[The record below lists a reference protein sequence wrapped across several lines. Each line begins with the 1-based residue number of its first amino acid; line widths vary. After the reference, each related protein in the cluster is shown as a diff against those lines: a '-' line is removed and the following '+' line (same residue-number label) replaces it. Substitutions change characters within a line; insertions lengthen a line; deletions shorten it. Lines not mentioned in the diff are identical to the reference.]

1 MKGITKHTLALI
13 CLLFNLSLM
22 AQVST
27 VTGDGRFYSRD
38 DDSLSFIKKQL
49 LANAIRDVFTKEMK
63 EMGLD
68 SDKFWRNY
76 EEKFQAYFD
85 NVKSGLMTK
94 HGVTEETAANN
105 SDYQK
110 ALRHE
115 RLRLKARYGRISRAL
130 MQHSINKMSRS
141 PQVPNSRYIRI
152 KAKVNRKELHKIYL
166 SFTSEQTDK
175 HYSSLYV
182 SGDFNLVDTS
192 WSEIGI
198 EVESDFTDVLKN
210 NWKDKIAASLQGKVD
225 RVVFV
230 DSAEANEIKKFSG
243 LNLEAVKQVQEENEV
258 ASADG
263 EVAVNEDTPLSNDYA
278 SSLWLKLN
286 FKIKKIRENED
297 AKRRSFEISGDLFL
311 QDLSSQKIVYFT
323 DFDEMEK
330 DYSYE
335 DPKNLS
341 NGLANAVYQI
351 PMSSFKSFERSI
363 DGAKTHLKRVTL
375 EVSEYENMADLV
387 SLTKFLSNKGVTK
400 QFSPMIKSFSPNN
413 AKIELEYSGD
423 DQDMVTM
430 LKSLSGMMIDQE
442 SKVFFPSADN
452 PFQVIVKRNAKQE
465 ARDEGATSQVGKQQ
479 KGRRS

>member
-1 MKGITKHTLALI
+1 
-13 CLLFNLSLM
+13 
-22 AQVST
+22 
-27 VTGDGRFYSRD
+27 
-38 DDSLSFIKKQL
+38 
-49 LANAIRDVFTKEMK
+49 
-63 EMGLD
+63 
-68 SDKFWRNY
+68 
-76 EEKFQAYFD
+76 
-85 NVKSGLMTK
+85 
-94 HGVTEETAANN
+94 
-105 SDYQK
+105 
-110 ALRHE
+110 
-115 RLRLKARYGRISRAL
+115 